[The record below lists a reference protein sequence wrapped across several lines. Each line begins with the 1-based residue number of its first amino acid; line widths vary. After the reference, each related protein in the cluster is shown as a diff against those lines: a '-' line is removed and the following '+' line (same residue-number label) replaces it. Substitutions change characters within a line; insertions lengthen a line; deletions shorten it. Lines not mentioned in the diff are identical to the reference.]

1 MSTTTQDRLERRFML
16 WDTNGD
22 GRIERSDWEAEARR
36 ILKSFGEDEKA
47 PRGRAVLTSYLHMW
61 DYLASLAGP
70 GAQSLTLDQFK
81 QVAHDHIVNPGD
93 AGFSNVLR
101 PTIRAIADLCDTDG
115 DGKISPQEFK
125 VWIRAVGADVSSADD
140 IFERIDENSDGYLT
154 VDELVQ
160 AVRDYHAGT
169 LNVSLLGG

>member
-1 MSTTTQDRLERRFML
+1 MPTTTQDRLERRFML

-22 GRIERSDWEAEARR
+22 GRIDRSDWEAEALR

-61 DYLASLAGP
+61 DYLVGLAGP
-70 GAQSLTLDQFK
+70 DTESLTLDQFG
-81 QVAHDHIVNPGD
+81 QAAHDHIVNPGD
-93 AGFSNVLR
+93 VGFSNVLR
-101 PTIRAIADLCDTDG
+101 PTIRAIADLCDADG

-125 VWIRAVGADVSSADD
+125 TWIRAVGADVSTTDKVFAQ
-140 IFERIDENSDGYLT
+140 IDGDGDGYLS

-169 LNVSLLGG
+169 LNVSLLGD